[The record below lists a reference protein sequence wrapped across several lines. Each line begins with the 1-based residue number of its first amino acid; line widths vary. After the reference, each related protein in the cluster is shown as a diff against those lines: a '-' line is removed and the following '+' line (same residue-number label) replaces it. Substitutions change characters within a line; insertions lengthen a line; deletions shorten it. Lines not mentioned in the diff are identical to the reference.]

1 MNKTTFAALVMSLF
15 LFSLVAEMSPAR
27 GAENSWAT
35 KTSMQVSRTGAG
47 TAAVNGIVY
56 VMGGSQRYNVTG
68 NEFSYRSINATEAY
82 NPMTDIWSQKAP
94 MPTSR
99 DSFGT
104 AAYQNRI
111 FCIGG
116 KSASKIE
123 ATNCTGANE
132 VYDTETNSWETRNPM
147 PTPRYGLQANEV
159 DGKIYLI
166 GGWIQPE
173 SSTIAETSK
182 KVEIYDPATD
192 TWSNGSQIPTA
203 VAGYSSAIVDGKI
216 YVISGEA
223 SGSIKT
229 NLTQVYDPETD
240 KWSSGLPIP
249 MSVSSAA
256 AGAVT
261 GADVATAIYV
271 IGGSNAV
278 YPLNGQFANQVFFLE
293 TNSWAEA
300 APMPVDRAGLALAV
314 VNDTLFVMG
323 GGHNIFTQDSA
334 VVMQYTPLTN
344 PIVETEPFQ
353 IEAAV
358 VATLVV
364 VAVVAICVLA
374 YSKKLKR

>member
-1 MNKTTFAALVMSLF
+1 MNRTAAAASVISIF
-15 LFSLVAEMSPAR
+15 LFSLVAEMSPAS
-27 GAENSWAT
+27 GAENSWVT

-56 VMGGSQRYNVTG
+56 IMGGSQRYNVTG

-82 NPMTDIWSQKAP
+82 NPMTDVWSQKAP

-99 DSFGT
+99 DSFGA

-123 ATNCTGANE
+123 ATNCTGVNE
-132 VYDTETNSWETRNPM
+132 VYDTETNSWETKNPM

-173 SSTIAETSK
+173 SSTISESSK

-192 TWSNGSQIPTA
+192 TWSNGSQIPIA

-216 YVISGEA
+216 YVISGVA
-223 SGSIKT
+223 SGSVKT

-240 KWSSGLPIP
+240 KWSSGVPIP

-261 GADVATAIYV
+261 GADVAKAIYV
-271 IGGSNAV
+271 IGGSNAT
-278 YPLNGQFANQVFFLE
+278 YPLNGQFANQVFFPE
-293 TNSWAEA
+293 TNSWAAA

-314 VNDTLFVMG
+314 INETIFVMG

-344 PIVETEPFQ
+344 PITQNEPFP
-353 IEAAV
+353 IIAV
-358 VATLVV
+358 FVATLVV
-364 VAVVAICVLA
+364 VAVVAICVLI